1 MSDRTRDRLDT
12 APPAQTMTL
21 SRERAARSQPP
32 VVEASGVT
40 KRFGSTAALANVSL
54 RVTAG
59 ESHALV
65 GRNGAGKSTLVS
77 ILTGLRKPD
86 EGAVHFNGEP
96 APPIAERDAW
106 RERVACVYQHSTIIR
121 DLTVA
126 ENLFINRQPVKRGV
140 IDWTSMR
147 RDARALLDHWRI
159 DVREDARAGDLT
171 VEARQ
176 LVEIARALS
185 YGARFIILDEP
196 TAQLDGEEIKRLF
209 RRIDELQREGVT
221 FLFISHH
228 LQEVYEICQA
238 VTVLRDAR
246 HIVSAPVAELPRER
260 LIEAMTGERGG
271 LNVADAAARAALPAD
286 AALALDVRNI
296 TGADYANVSLQ
307 VRRGEVVGLTGA
319 TSSGRTSVGEAIA
332 GLTAQ
337 QSGEIRVNG
346 AALKP
351 GDVPH
356 ALASG
361 VGCVPK
367 DRHHEGLVLTQ
378 SVAENASMTIAGLL
392 GRLGFAP
399 PAKKQQV
406 GRRMIEALG
415 IVAQGPDHVVSG
427 LSGGNQ
433 QKVVMARALASNPDV
448 LVLIDPTAGVDVK
461 SKEALL
467 SVVDRVRDEGKAVLV
482 VSSEL
487 DDLRT
492 CDRVL
497 VMFRGNVVQEFAA
510 GWQDHELIASV
521 EGVDLHEE

>member
-1 MSDRTRDRLDT
+1 MSGQ
-12 APPAQTMTL
+12 AIA
-21 SRERAARSQPP
+21 
-32 VVEASGVT
+32 VVEALGVT
-40 KRFGSTAALANVSL
+40 KRFGSTPALRDVSL
-54 RVTAG
+54 RVAAG

-77 ILTGLRKPD
+77 ILTGLRRPD
-86 EGAVHFNGEP
+86 EGVVKFGGEP
-96 APPIAERDAW
+96 APSLADRDAW

-121 DLTVA
+121 ELTVA
-126 ENLFINRQPVKRGV
+126 ENLFINRQPKKHGM
-140 IDWTSMR
+140 IDWPAMR

-209 RRIDELQREGVT
+209 ARIDELQRDGVT

-271 LNVADAAARAALPAD
+271 LNVADAAAREPLAAD
-286 AALALDVRNI
+286 APLALELRGLAGRDYHDVSF
-296 TGADYANVSLQ
+296 ALK
-307 VRRGEVVGLTGA
+307 RGEVLGLTGA
-319 TSSGRTSVGEAIA
+319 TSSGRTRVGEAVA
-332 GLTAQ
+332 GLDEPHA
-337 QSGEIRVNG
+337 GEIRVG
-346 AALKP
+346 GVALKP
-351 GDVPH
+351 GDVKA
-356 ALASG
+356 ALAAG
-361 VGCVPK
+361 IGCVPK

-378 SVAENASMTIAGLL
+378 SVAENASMTIAGRPGGL
-392 GRLGFAP
+392 GRFGFVP
-399 PAKKQQV
+399 PAKKNAF
-406 GRRMIEALG
+406 GRTMIDALG
-415 IVAQGPDHVVSG
+415 IVAQGPEHVVSG

-433 QKVVMARALASNPDV
+433 QKVVMARALASDPDV

-497 VMFRGNVVQEFAA
+497 VMFRGRIVAEFPA

-521 EGVDLHEE
+521 EGVDLHEA

>member
-1 MSDRTRDRLDT
+1 MS
-12 APPAQTMTL
+12 A
-21 SRERAARSQPP
+21 P
-32 VVEASGVT
+32 VVEALGLT
-40 KRFGSTAALANVSL
+40 KRYGSTAALSDVTM
-54 RVTAG
+54 RVLPG

-77 ILTGLRKPD
+77 MITGLRRPD
-86 EGAVHFNGEP
+86 AGEIRFGGEP
-96 APPIAERDAW
+96 APPLADRDGW

-121 DLTVA
+121 ELSVA
-126 ENLFINRQPVKRGV
+126 ENLFINRQHRRGGV
-140 IDWTSMR
+140 IDWRTMR
-147 RDARALLDHWRI
+147 RDARALLDHWKI

-196 TAQLDGEEIKRLF
+196 TAQLDGDEIKRLF
-209 RRIDELQREGVT
+209 RRIEELQTEGVT

-246 HIVSAPVAELPRER
+246 HIVSAPVSALPRDK
-260 LIEAMTGERGG
+260 LIEAMTGEKGG
-271 LNVADAAARAALPAD
+271 LAVADAATRAPLPAD
-286 AALALDVRNI
+286 ASIALSVSALSGGDYDDVNF
-296 TGADYANVSLQ
+296 S
-307 VRRGEVVGLTGA
+307 VRRGEVIGLTGA
-319 TSSGRTSVGEAIA
+319 TTSGRTSVAEAIA
-332 GLTAQ
+332 GLKAQ
-337 QSGEIRVNG
+337 RSGTITVDGRM
-346 AALKP
+346 LTP
-351 GDVPH
+351 GDVPG

-367 DRHHEGLVLTQ
+367 DRHREGLVLTQ
-378 SVAENASMTIAGLL
+378 SVAENASMTIARTL
-392 GRLGFAP
+392 GRFGIAS
-399 PAKKQQV
+399 PAKKNAF
-406 GRRMIEALG
+406 GRRMIAALG
-415 IVAQGPDHVVSG
+415 IKTQGPEHVVSG

-433 QKVVMARALASNPDV
+433 QKVVMARALATDPNV

-467 SVVDRVRDEGKAVLV
+467 GVVERVREEGKAVLV
-482 VSSEL
+482 VSGEL

-497 VMFRGNVVQEFAA
+497 VMFRGAIVAEFPA

-521 EGVDLHEE
+521 EGVSLHEA